1 MLEFPSPTGAKGSGS
16 DVMAGN
22 IKTRMEYCRDNEV
35 DCMYEVDLGPVVEA
49 GEKAQDAT
57 LKYRDVDGL

>member
-1 MLEFPSPTGAKGSGS
+1 
-16 DVMAGN
+16 MAGN